1 MNNRIRCV
9 VIARSLRNV
18 HQPNRGSFLR
28 WLKEDTAL
36 KKSRKKVCTTTME
49 VVLLTLKAAEK
60 KRAADA

>member
-1 MNNRIRCV
+1 MCGDSKVAKERTPTEPGV
-9 VIARSLRNV
+9 VSQVA
-18 HQPNRGSFLR
+18 
-28 WLKEDTAL
+28 KKDTAL